1 MACAQHFDTRLADM
15 LEVWDARCIWIG
27 VGIFL
32 EQFLLQKKKKEI
44 VEKVERVKDKMN

>member
-27 VGIFL
+27 VGIFFG
-32 EQFLLQKKKKEI
+32 EGRSRRKKRD
-44 VEKVERVKDKMN
+44 VEKVEREKDKMK